1 MTLSDAVLSLLAVP
15 VVLASGYL
23 ALLALLA
30 GRLRAPAPGREA
42 RFDVV
47 VPAHDEEA
55 GIADTVKSLL
65 ALDYP
70 RERYRVVV
78 VADNCTDRTAEAAT
92 AAGARVLTR
101 VDAQRRGKG
110 YALAHA
116 FETLGAE
123 AVADAFVVVDAD
135 TLVSPNLLGAFA
147 ARLAAGAQ
155 ALQAE
160 YGVRNPAASWRT
172 RLAHLAFT
180 LFHDV
185 RSSARERLRLSCG
198 LRGNGMGFTRALLA
212 QVPHDAFSVVEDL
225 EYGIRL
231 GLAGHRVHY
240 VAEARVV
247 GEMAASEEASRSQRE
262 RWEGGRL
269 QIARRFAGPLLA
281 RALRQRSAVLLD
293 LALDVLVPPLSYV
306 VLAAVGGLCASG
318 AGLAFGLRTWLA
330 SGLFAVAVL
339 GLVVYVARGL
349 VSSGLGWQGVADLL
363 RAPFFVAWK
372 VALLLRRGGAA
383 RRGEWVRTKRE
394 NRPS

>member
-1 MTLSDAVLSLLAVP
+1 MTLTDVFLSLLAVP
-15 VVLASGYL
+15 VVLAAGYL

-30 GRLRAPAPGREA
+30 GRLRVPAPVRET

-55 GIADTVKSLL
+55 GIADTVASLL

-78 VADNCTDRTAEAAT
+78 VADNCADRTAEVAS
-92 AAGARVLTR
+92 AAGARVLVR
-101 VDAQRRGKG
+101 ADAERRGKG
-110 YALAHA
+110 YALAFA
-116 FETLGAE
+116 FATLGAE
-123 AVADAFVVVDAD
+123 GVADAFVVVDAD

-147 ARLAAGAQ
+147 ARLGSGAQ

-172 RLAHLAFT
+172 RLVHLAFT

-198 LRGNGMGFTRALLA
+198 LRGNGMAFTRGLLA

-231 GLAGHRVHY
+231 GLSGHRVHY

-247 GEMAASEEASRSQRE
+247 GEMAASEEASRSQRQ

-269 QIARRFAGPLLA
+269 EIARRYAGPLLA
-281 RALRQRSAVLLD
+281 RALRERSAVLLD
-293 LALDVLVPPLSYV
+293 LALDVLVPPLSYL
-306 VLAAVGGLCASG
+306 VLAAVGGLCVSG
-318 AGLAFGLRTWLA
+318 AGLALGLGTRVST
-330 SGLFAVAVL
+330 GLFGTAVL

-349 VSSGLGWQGVADLL
+349 VSSGLRWQGVRDLL

-372 VALLLRRGGAA
+372 LALLLRRGGA
-383 RRGEWVRTKRE
+383 RRGEWVRTTRE